1 MARKKFSADY
11 EASDILG
18 LYQSKLAEG
27 DESRLRAVSQS
38 LREHCRLEHAVSIPE
53 QYRAI
58 SKEIRTPYLRDA
70 WSRISASL
78 VSKPPVIHCE
88 PKDDKRENYREASNV
103 AERFDSAMLER
114 LNKETGEDTLYA
126 ATAALVRDGESVLK
140 VVHKP
145 DAWANFPRLGDEDD
159 PRAVLQAQDDYKK
172 GADLP
177 LAWRCVDRLQMMF
190 SDGEYGDDWAL
201 EYGEYP
207 LPYLRRNLGLVFQDQ
222 KLLFDRNA
230 FENVML
236 PLAIAGFSPRE
247 AAKRV
252 RAALDK
258 VGLLAREKALP
269 IALSGG
275 EQQRLAIARAVVNR
289 PGILLTDEPT
299 AHLDPETARDV
310 ANILRD
316 FHQVG
321 VTLLIAS
328 YDNAL
333 FAPYATQR
341 LTLSHGKLLT

>member
-1 MARKKFSADY
+1 MIRFEHVSRR
-11 EASDILG
+11 
-18 LYQSKLAEG
+18 YQPGIDALQDVSFTVAQGDLVLIDGHSGAGKTTLLKLIAAMERPTSG
-27 DESRLRAVSQS
+27 V
-38 LREHCRLEHAVSIPE
+38 V
-53 QYRAI
+53 
-58 SKEIRTPYLRDA
+58 
-70 WSRISASL
+70 L
-78 VSKPPVIHCE
+78 VKGQNVGALKP
-88 PKDDKRENYREASNV
+88 
-103 AERFDSAMLER
+103 
-114 LNKETGEDTLYA
+114 A
-126 ATAALVRDGESVLK
+126 A
-140 VVHKP
+140 
-145 DAWANFPRLGDEDD
+145 
-159 PRAVLQAQDDYKK
+159 
-172 GADLP
+172 
-177 LAWRCVDRLQMMF
+177 
-190 SDGEYGDDWAL
+190 
-201 EYGEYP
+201 

-333 FAPYATQR
+333 FAPFATQR
-341 LTLSHGKLLT
+341 LTLNHGRLCI